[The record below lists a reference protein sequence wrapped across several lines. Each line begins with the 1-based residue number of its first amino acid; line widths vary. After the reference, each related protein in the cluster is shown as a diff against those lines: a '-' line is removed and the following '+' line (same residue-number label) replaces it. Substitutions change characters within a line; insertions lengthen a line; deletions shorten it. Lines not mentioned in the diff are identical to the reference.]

1 MSTISLRVSDEELRI
16 LKSYAKINNCSL
28 SEIIRVTMLERI
40 EEEYDLRVLSEYEN
54 EKETGQSKTKPI
66 NELWKELNL

>member
-1 MSTISLRVSDEELRI
+1 
-16 LKSYAKINNCSL
+16 
-28 SEIIRVTMLERI
+28 MLERI

-54 EKETGQSKTKPI
+54 EKVTGQLKTKPI

>member
-1 MSTISLRVSDEELRI
+1 MSTISLRVPDEELRI
-16 LKSYAKINNCSL
+16 LKSYATINNCSL

-54 EKETGQSKTKPI
+54 EKVTEQLKTKPI
-66 NELWKELNL
+66 TELWKELNL